1 MPTEPFVHTNFPMP
15 PKRDMTR
22 SLMLVPTMRI
32 QPNPNQP
39 RRDFPNDAL
48 HELMASIAQV
58 GLIQPLTV
66 RDIGTYYE
74 LIAGERRLRAC
85 KLLGMRE
92 IPCIIS
98 DVDSQKSAVMA
109 LTENVQRQ
117 NLHFLEEALSYQKL
131 LQHFGVTQ
139 EQLAIRLGKSQ
150 GFLSNKLRLLK
161 LSPTVRHALELSPLS
176 ERHARA
182 LLQLG
187 KESEQMACIR
197 LVVKHGWTVLETER
211 YVAQKRQ
218 QSAPKPLR
226 VVRLS
231 KDYRLFVNGVKM
243 GAEQLRQNGMR
254 VGLTETKRDDGV
266 DVLLEVRTS

>member
-1 MPTEPFVHTNFPMP
+1 MPLEPYAHTVFAMP
-15 PKRDMTR
+15 PKRDLTR
-22 SLMLVPTMRI
+22 SLMLVSAQSI

-39 RRDFPNDAL
+39 RREFLNEAL

-66 RDIGTYYE
+66 RDMGTYYE

-98 DVDSQKSAVMA
+98 EVDGASSAVMA

-117 NLHFLEEALSYQKL
+117 NLHFLEEAMSYQKL
-131 LQHFGVTQ
+131 LLHFGITQ
-139 EQLAIRLGKSQ
+139 EQLAAKLGKSQ
-150 GFLSNKLRLLK
+150 AFLSNKLRLLK
-161 LSPTVRHALELSPLS
+161 LSPTVRHALELSTLT

-182 LLQLG
+182 MLGLPRESDQL
-187 KESEQMACIR
+187 ACIR
-197 LVVKHGWTVLETER
+197 LALKHGWTVLETER
-211 YVAQKRQ
+211 YVADKKQ
-218 QSAPKPLR
+218 QAAPKPLR
-226 VVRLS
+226 VMRLS

-243 GAEQLRQNGMR
+243 GADQLRQNGMQ
-254 VGLTETKRDDGV
+254 VNLTETKREDGV
-266 DVLLEVRTS
+266 DVMIEVRN